1 MSFSIYF
8 LNLFLLLIFLTNYSD
23 LLQFTPTHSYTHLFS
38 RSEDDLSRLYPV
50 ESVIVALPG
59 AAVYTSP
66 DGAVMKRLV
75 KDKMEGERKE
85 ME

>member
-1 MSFSIYF
+1 MA
-8 LNLFLLLIFLTNYSD
+8 LIS
-23 LLQFTPTHSYTHLFS
+23 THLS
-38 RSEDDLSRLYPV
+38 LSLSHSEDELNRLYPV

-75 KDKMEGERKE
+75 KDKMEGKGRK
-85 ME
+85 